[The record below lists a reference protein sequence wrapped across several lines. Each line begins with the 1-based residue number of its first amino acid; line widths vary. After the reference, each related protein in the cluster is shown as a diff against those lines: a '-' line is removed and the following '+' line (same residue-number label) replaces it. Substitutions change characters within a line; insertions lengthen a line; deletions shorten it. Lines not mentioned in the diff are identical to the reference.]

1 MGAGED
7 NTITVKLQLHP
18 LLRPYAPCLGSDQPA
33 FLSVPAGTTVGELL
47 RKFCG
52 LPADMQ
58 VFAAVNGRSSSL
70 SAEVLD
76 GDTVA
81 VFMAVGGG

>member
-1 MGAGED
+1 MSADKEHA
-7 NTITVKLQLHP
+7 ITVTLQLHP
-18 LLRPYAPCLGSDQPA
+18 LLRPYVSCLADDRAGRV
-33 FLSVPAGTTVGELL
+33 SVPTGTTIETLL
-47 RKFCG
+47 RDFCA

-70 SAEVLD
+70 SAELGD